1 MGGPEW
7 EWYETTTYV
16 VETPAAKVLKY
27 ELEIASLKKTVS
39 GLRVLLE
46 ASERTTAKQARH
58 IRELEQVL
66 VGKLLKEQKLES
78 AVIDKGEASEKT
90 V

>member
-1 MGGPEW
+1 VRDTSCQYCGADGL
-7 EWYETTTYV
+7 TYV
-16 VETPAAKVLKY
+16 EETPAAKILKY
-27 ELEIASLKKTVS
+27 ELEVASLKKTVS

-66 VGKLLKEQKLES
+66 VGKLLKEHKE
-78 AVIDKGEASEKT
+78 G
-90 V
+90 